1 MCVRDRRRSESARSL
16 RTVSHRARPQQR
28 ALLLLSTEVRWWQAF
43 YLLALVSI
51 ASLLP
56 AIKEEH
62 RWTDRD
68 MFAITSMTTFGT
80 ASQHAHVDDGA
91 GANDTVWLVQAK
103 LQEKWLGEAGR

>member
-1 MCVRDRRRSESARSL
+1 M
-16 RTVSHRARPQQR
+16 
-28 ALLLLSTEVRWWQAF
+28 LLSTEVRWWQAF